1 MKTIDF
7 DLNGKIWTATGT
19 SDNIC
24 ISWGD
29 YMVPDHYE
37 WVWLSHPTIIGV
49 LDEEGTNFCDAGE
62 EAEALTYCYEHPDLF
77 EL

>member
-7 DLNGKIWTATGT
+7 DLNGKIWTATGEAE
-19 SDNIC
+19 SIC
-24 ISWGD
+24 INPATWETPS
-29 YMVPDHYE
+29 HYE
-37 WVWLSHPTIIGV
+37 WQWWSRPEIIGV
-49 LDEEGTNFCDAGE
+49 IDEEGTNLCDAGE